1 MKSKKKIIV
10 IAVAIVVVLVV
21 VIGAIAGASNGSAG
35 YPVTTANVV
44 REDISSEIEV
54 SGLVVSE
61 ETKTY
66 FSPVTGMV
74 SSMNAVAG
82 EEVKKGDVLLT
93 YDLEDMQR
101 TSEENAL
108 RAQAEKYGIDA
119 TVATLQKE
127 QSDYSKAVKGYD
139 DAMAFVVHWSACLES
154 ASRDYN
160 EAMSIA
166 SAYDALKAQVDGYK
180 IQQAENEVPNE
191 ALAQMITEGEAQLAE
206 LEQKKAQYD
215 YATLESTVQTCSKE
229 LNEYKALAEQYK
241 AQKIENPA
249 LASQSKQQAV
259 LKEINEME
267 KENADKELTKA
278 AEGICADFSGI
289 ISDVSV
295 VEGQTLA
302 EGTQLFTLQSVDK
315 LKVSVAVTKYDLQQ
329 IAVGQK
335 AQITINGSTYDGT
348 VTKLSKIAG
357 TNSNGAA
364 TVDVDVHIDNPDD
377 QIFIGI
383 EGKVKIQCGTVK
395 DACVLPFSCV
405 NYDTKGAFCYVV
417 EDGIVTRKD
426 VVTGMS
432 SDEKIEIVSGVTD
445 EDVVISEVTSDI
457 VEGMEVMVLEDSNN
471 ATE

>member
-1 MKSKKKIIV
+1 MKSKKKIIMIV
-10 IAVAIVVVLVV
+10 IAIVIILAIVIGILVATS
-21 VIGAIAGASNGSAG
+21 GGSVA
-35 YPVTTANVV
+35 YPVTTAKVI

-54 SGLVVSE
+54 SGLVASE
-61 ETKTY
+61 EMKTY
-66 FSPVTGMV
+66 FSPVTGMI

-82 EEVKKGDVLLT
+82 EEVKKGDILLT

-119 TVATLQKE
+119 TVATIQKE
-127 QSDYSKAVKGYD
+127 QSDYNKAVQGYD
-139 DAMAFVVHWSACLES
+139 EAMAYVAHWSACLES
-154 ASRDYN
+154 ANRNYN
-160 EAMSIA
+160 DAMYIA
-166 SAYDALKAQVDGYK
+166 NSYNSLKTQVDAYK
-180 IQQAENEVPNE
+180 IEQAENEVPNE
-191 ALAQMITEGEAQLAE
+191 ALAQMITDGETQLAE

-215 YATLESTVQTCSKE
+215 YAALESAVQTCSSE

-249 LASQSKQQAV
+249 LASQSKQLAV

-445 EDVVISEVTSDI
+445 EDVVISEVTSGI